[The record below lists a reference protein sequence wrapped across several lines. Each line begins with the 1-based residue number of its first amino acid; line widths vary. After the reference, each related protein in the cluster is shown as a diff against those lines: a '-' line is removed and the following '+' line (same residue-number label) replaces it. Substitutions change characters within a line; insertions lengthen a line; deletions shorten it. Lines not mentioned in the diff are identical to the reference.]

1 MYQSLQG
8 NLGLGKAIE
17 YFTSQGITVAL
28 PLNDTQKYDL
38 IADINGKLQRISVK
52 TSRSTKNNISYI
64 VQLRNTGGSSGLS
77 RIRKFENDSCDYLFI
92 YTANEKIYLIPT
104 ENLEMLSAI
113 TVGLKYTEYEVKI
126 QKFNDFI
133 EKIDD
138 NQ

>member
-52 TSRSTKNNISYI
+52 TSRSTKNNISYT

-92 YTANEKIYLIPT
+92 YTANEKNT
-104 ENLEMLSAI
+104 
-113 TVGLKYTEYEVKI
+113 
-126 QKFNDFI
+126 FNS
-133 EKIDD
+133 
-138 NQ
+138 N